1 MSAIIANTSKMVYW
15 HRELPP
21 FDAEPV
27 AEHFIEATS
36 SRVPGTLVYRD
47 ELWGKCYEN
56 LMACTASRLE
66 QEVVR
71 LGGQYA
77 HVLDESIDSRHDG
90 ATGEAWLHGRFTY
103 MLYRQPVKNIPEPH
117 A

>member
-1 MSAIIANTSKMVYW
+1 MNAIGINASKTVYW

-21 FDAEPV
+21 FDADAV
-27 AEHFIEATS
+27 AEHIIEATS
-36 SRVPGTLVYRD
+36 SRVPGTLVHRD
-47 ELWGKCYEN
+47 ELWGQCYEN
-56 LMACTASRLE
+56 LMARTGTRLE

-71 LGGQYA
+71 LGGHYA

-103 MLYRQPVKNIPEPH
+103 MLYRQAVKNIPEPH
-117 A
+117 V

>member
-1 MSAIIANTSKMVYW
+1 VNAIGINASKTVYW

-21 FDAEPV
+21 FDADAV
-27 AEHFIEATS
+27 AEHIIEATS
-36 SRVPGTLVYRD
+36 SRVPGTLVHRD
-47 ELWGKCYEN
+47 ELWGQCYEN
-56 LMACTASRLE
+56 LMARTGTRLE

-71 LGGQYA
+71 LGGHYA

-103 MLYRQPVKNIPEPH
+103 MLYRRPAGNISEPQV
-117 A
+117 